1 MTQQILPKATL
12 TSALRRCHSMELK
25 THRGPWY
32 YSVLLATISVFFFL
46 EQSPF
51 PLKPLFVAFE
61 WSKQNTNIWKW
72 KHTSFSRIT
81 VGSDRNSVDKMR
93 EASICSSE
101 FQLCCL
107 LNMWEHTWS
116 LKTTVEEWCFQ
127 DCSLTDPI
135 VALCCQVLYEVTLR
149 HHGSIFHSASRG
161 LGFVPLATDLTNTVD
176 YRYLMLFN
184 RTCTFAD
191 LYLNVFEL
199 VPVEPSVAEKQQL
212 TNSQQQAVVS
222 CVH

>member
-1 MTQQILPKATL
+1 MKIFWAEWHPDAKRDECIRLWKVSLKGATILQMTQQILPKATL

-32 YSVLLATISVFFFL
+32 YSVLLATISVFFFFL

-72 KHTSFSRIT
+72 KRTSFSRIT

-93 EASICSSE
+93 EASLCSSE

-107 LNMWEHTWS
+107 LNMWE
-116 LKTTVEEWCFQ
+116 
-127 DCSLTDPI
+127 
-135 VALCCQVLYEVTLR
+135 LY
-149 HHGSIFHSASRG
+149 
-161 LGFVPLATDLTNTVD
+161 
-176 YRYLMLFN
+176 
-184 RTCTFAD
+184 
-191 LYLNVFEL
+191 
-199 VPVEPSVAEKQQL
+199 
-212 TNSQQQAVVS
+212 
-222 CVH
+222 